1 MQCLPCPAGRVCG
14 TQGMVT
20 LATSTT
26 CPEGYTCG
34 VGTDR
39 NTQFLHK
46 CPAAYYCATETSPD
60 AQYEYVVDLPL
71 ALRFLGG
78 RPPDQCKPWRRP

>member
-1 MQCLPCPAGRVCG
+1 
-14 TQGMVT
+14 MVT

-71 ALRFLGG
+71 ALCFFLGG
-78 RPPDQCKPWRRP
+78 VTA